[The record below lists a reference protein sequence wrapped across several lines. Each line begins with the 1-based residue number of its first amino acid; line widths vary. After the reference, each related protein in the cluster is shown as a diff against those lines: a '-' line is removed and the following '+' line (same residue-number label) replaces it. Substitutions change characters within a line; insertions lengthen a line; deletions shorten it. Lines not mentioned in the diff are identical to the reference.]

1 MHKQLQLTTELN
13 LGEARADVER
23 LAHYLEATGY
33 LDPGVRDDAQTL
45 GPVLSDA
52 LGRFQAD
59 HRLPIT
65 GIVDEAT
72 LHTLNTAVRDD
83 SEPDVPADAA
93 LAPKFIPDQY
103 GPSYFETHVGT
114 ALTAYALGYRADKGI
129 GVDAFSSD
137 GPGVK
142 AKGEIGVDAES
153 TSGPAVRA
161 DSFAGTAVEASGG
174 TIGVDAHGG
183 TVGVRAVGTDGIHAE
198 GLDPSGIG
206 GVGVK
211 AFGKAVGIDATS
223 WSIGVRATVTKSGT
237 GVFGTSVDG
246 TGVAG
251 SGSGQFGVGVS
262 CSGTLNGLQASSPNG
277 NGVYASA
284 NGKGVG
290 VIANSDDGLG
300 GEFHGG
306 KAPIRLAP
314 AATAGAPNAAT
325 GTHKRGEFYVDA
337 NGQLFFCT
345 VDGTPG
351 TWKRVR
357 LDNL

>member
-1 MHKQLQLTTELN
+1 MQTQLHLTKELN
-13 LGEARADVER
+13 QGEAHADVDR
-23 LAHYLEATGY
+23 LAHYLEATGH
-33 LDPGVRDDAQTL
+33 LEPGLRDDAQTL

-59 HRLPIT
+59 HHLAIT

-72 LHTLNTAVRDD
+72 LHALNTAVRDN
-83 SEPDVPADAA
+83 SEPDVPADVA

-103 GPSYFETHVGT
+103 GPSYFEAHVGT
-114 ALTAYALGYRADKGI
+114 ALKAYALGNGADWGI
-129 GVDAFSSD
+129 GVDAYSSD

-153 TSGPAVRA
+153 ASGPAVRA

-174 TIGVDAHGG
+174 TVGVDAHGG
-183 TVGVRAVGTDGIHAE
+183 TVGVRAKGPTGVEVEAISPQGI
-198 GLDPSGIG
+198 
-206 GVGVK
+206 GVK
-211 AFGKAVGIDATS
+211 AFGGAVGIDATS
-223 WSIGVRATVTKSGT
+223 WSIGVRAACTGSGT
-237 GVFGTSVDG
+237 GVYGTSADG
-246 TGVAG
+246 VGVIG
-251 SGSGQFGVGVS
+251 SATGQFGIGVVANGTF
-262 CSGTLNGLQASSPNG
+262 SGVEAGSLNG
-277 NGVYASA
+277 NGVFARS
-284 NGKGVG
+284 NGKGAG
-290 VIANSDDGLG
+290 VRAHSDDGLG
-300 GEFHGG
+300 GEFSGG

-325 GTHKRGEFYVDA
+325 GSHKRGELSVDA